1 MKVAYIVF
9 AFAMGLLVPFQA
21 IINSRLST
29 LIQSNISAALISFTG
44 GFLVFLT
51 LNLLLPIPFPS
62 PSKLLS
68 LPPYVLIGGL
78 IGSVFV
84 LSAIMI
90 VPKLGSMGFVALIV
104 TGQLVMSLTMDHF
117 GILGLPVNSINP
129 MRVLGAL
136 LLLGGAGLILKY

>member
-1 MKVAYIVF
+1 MKLAYIVF
-9 AFAMGLLVPFQA
+9 AFTMGLLVPFQA
-21 IINSRLST
+21 IINSRLSS

-68 LPPYVLIGGL
+68 LPPYLLIGGL